1 VSYVHGGTK
10 FLILKTIY
18 CISGLGADERV
29 FSKIALPGYVLQPVR
44 WKIPEKNERIN
55 EYAQRML
62 AEIKEEKPILLGLSF
77 GGMMSIE
84 IAKLVEVEK
93 VILISSI
100 KSANEL
106 PGWMRFVGK
115 LRLDKMVPLK
125 SFKVMEPVQNYKL
138 GVTNEEERKMA
149 IEYRR
154 SANKKYTNWA
164 INQVLNWKNDWQPPR
179 IYHIHGTKD
188 RMFPIKKITPSYTVK
203 NGGHLMI
210 MNKADEISQY
220 LLSILQ

>member
-1 VSYVHGGTK
+1 M
-10 FLILKTIY
+10 KTIY

-29 FSKIALPGYVLQPVR
+29 FSKIVVPGYVLQPLQ
-44 WKIPEKNERIN
+44 WKIPQKKETLQQ
-55 EYAQRML
+55 YAQRML
-62 AEIKEEKPILLGLSF
+62 EEIKEEKPVLMGLSF

-93 VILISSI
+93 VIIISSI

-106 PGWMRFVGK
+106 PGWMRFAGK
-115 LRLDKMVPLK
+115 LGLDKMVPLK

-138 GVTNEEERKMA
+138 GVTNEEERRMA

-154 SANKKYTNWA
+154 SADSRYTNWA
-164 INQVLNWKNDWQPPR
+164 INQVLNWKNDWHPPA

-188 RMFPIKKITPSYTVK
+188 RMFPIKKIIPDYTV
-203 NGGHLMI
+203 NEGGHLMI
-210 MNKADEISQY
+210 MNKADEINAY
-220 LLSILQ
+220 LLSIL

>member
-1 VSYVHGGTK
+1 
-10 FLILKTIY
+10 
-18 CISGLGADERV
+18 
-29 FSKIALPGYVLQPVR
+29 VL
-44 WKIPEKNERIN
+44 
-55 EYAQRML
+55 M
-62 AEIKEEKPILLGLSF
+62 GLSF

-93 VILISSI
+93 VIIISSI

-106 PGWMRFVGK
+106 PGWMRFAGK

-138 GVTNEEERKMA
+138 GVTNEEERRMA

-154 SANKKYTNWA
+154 SADSRYTNWA
-164 INQVLNWKNDWQPPR
+164 INQVLNWKNDWRPPA

-188 RMFPIKKITPSYTVK
+188 RMFPIKKIIPDYTV
-203 NGGHLMI
+203 NEGGHLMI
-210 MNKADEISQY
+210 MNKADEINAY
-220 LLSILQ
+220 LLSIL